1 MAEPGK
7 KSVWNAQSHED
18 LLLCLI
24 DNIKPGKDVVNE
36 LVQRMETKGHTFS
49 FHAIKYICSK
59 SFFYSQLFDHT
70 AFEKHALTAIKS
82 AHPEAPQEPR
92 YQRHQHRRRW

>member
-24 DNIKPGKDVVNE
+24 DNVKPGKDVVTE
-36 LVQRMETKGHTFS
+36 LVLRMEAKGHTFS
-49 FHAIKYICSK
+49 FHAIKY
-59 SFFYSQLFDHT
+59 FYSPTLLFP
-70 AFEKHALTAIKS
+70 
-82 AHPEAPQEPR
+82 HPLR
-92 YQRHQHRRRW
+92 SYVC